1 MSNENQIKN
10 YLQNNWKKSYEIL
23 ESLEAETLFTFFQRP
38 IPLKTI
44 YFDRLAKEIKLV
56 IKKKFLKVFYQVYK
70 ILELAGVDIP
80 HVTRGS
86 AGSSLIC
93 YLMKISNF
101 DPIEHHISLARF
113 MHERRRD
120 YPDIDL
126 DFPWHLRDQIYDK
139 INKNWENKVA
149 RISNHIFFKEKSALK
164 QAIRDHNYHKFLPK
178 DFELEKI
185 FPDPKIQTSIRKRAQ
200 ELMGTM
206 RGHSLHCGG
215 IIIFDEDVPEDL
227 VLKEYK
233 VFRNN
238 KDDTTTAPQIKLNK
252 DEVED
257 HGLIKIDILSNRGLG
272 QLWETSH
279 QPIENYPDDPKVYQ
293 LLSEGNNLGIVYAE
307 SRAMRKIFMM
317 MQPCNLEGIAEG
329 LALIR
334 PAAARGHQKSDFLKN
349 YSPLMED
356 RNKYIIYDDDAIH
369 YIQRMI
375 KVDESIAD
383 VFRKGFAKNRYPL
396 KNQFRQRLKKYQPN
410 LTIEETK
417 LIMEQLERLT
427 EYSFCKSHA
436 YSYAQLVYALA
447 YQKYHHPQKFWLAAL
462 NHCHSAYRRWV
473 HFREAQTAGLNITF
487 GRAPWKL
494 LDNDRQNH
502 NTIIGQPLKP
512 KNKTTLT
519 PLYSVKSENRD
530 PVSDY
535 YNFGYWIG
543 PNFLPNMY
551 FREKILTRKQ
561 FYLNIGKN
569 PNRSKKNINEILRI
583 AYFRGLI
590 ATGRPYT
597 ADKITESGQLQKRK
611 GRKITFLTIGYD
623 NGKYVD
629 VVVWG
634 HYGISRQTAIEGY
647 GLIKETNKG
656 NVIWIE
662 AVQFK
667 FVGLSFKNNEKIE
680 KLDIKGKKPTL
691 SLSLKSKKE
700 YNEKS
705 QVEQQN
711 KIQIE
716 QPNKIKFNPKISTIQ
731 LPNTNSKITLKVS
744 PNSKPTRNLKFAK
757 PVKLE
762 KSNFKL

>member
-23 ESLEAETLFTFFQRP
+23 ESPEAETLFTFFQRP
-38 IPLKTI
+38 IPLETI

-56 IKKKFLKVFYQVYK
+56 IKNKFLKVFYQVHK
-70 ILELAGVDIP
+70 ILELAGTDIP

-113 MHERRRD
+113 MHDRRRD

-139 INKNWENKVA
+139 INKNWENQVA
-149 RISNHIFFKEKSALK
+149 RISNHIFFKEMSALK

-185 FPDPKIQTSIRKRAQ
+185 FPDPETLTSIKKRAK
-200 ELMGTM
+200 ELLGTM

-215 IIIFDEDVPEDL
+215 IIIFDEQVPQDL
-227 VLKEYK
+227 LLKEYK

-238 KDDTTTAPQIKLNK
+238 KDDTTVAPQIKLNK

-279 QPIENYPDDPKVYQ
+279 RPIEDYPDDPKVYQ
-293 LLSEGNNLGIVYAE
+293 LLAEGSNLGIVYAE

-317 MQPCNLEGIAEG
+317 MQISNLEGIAEG

-334 PAAARGHQKSDFLKN
+334 PAASRGNQKSDFLKN

-356 RNKYIIYDDDAIH
+356 RDKYIIYDDDAIH

-383 VFRKGFAKNRYPL
+383 VFRKAFAKNRYPQ
-396 KNQFRQRLKKYQPN
+396 KQQFRQRLKKYQPN
-410 LTIEETK
+410 LTVEETK
-417 LIMEQLERLT
+417 LIMDQLERLT

-447 YQKYHHPQKFWLAAL
+447 YQKCHHPKKFWLAAL
-462 NHCHSAYRRWV
+462 NHCNSAYRRWV

-487 GRAPWKL
+487 GRPPWRL
-494 LDNDRQNH
+494 LEDGQ
-502 NTIIGQPLKP
+502 TIIGQPLKP
-512 KNKTTLT
+512 KNKSLPV
-519 PLYSVKSENRD
+519 PLYSAKSENRD
-530 PVSDY
+530 PMCDY

-543 PNFLPNMY
+543 PDFLPNMY
-551 FREKILTRKQ
+551 FRQKNLTRRE
-561 FYLNIGKN
+561 FYLNLGKN
-569 PNRSKKNINEILRI
+569 HNRSKKDMTETLQV
-583 AYFRGLI
+583 ASFRGLI

-597 ADKITESGQLQKRK
+597 ADKITELGQLQKRK

-629 VVVWG
+629 VVIWG
-634 HYGISRQTAIEGY
+634 HYGMSRQTAVEGY
-647 GLIKETNKG
+647 GLVKKTNQG
-656 NVIWIE
+656 EVIWIE

-667 FVGLSFKNNEKIE
+667 FVDLNSKPTTTIE
-680 KLDIKGKKPTL
+680 QKPTL
-691 SLSLKSKKE
+691 SLSLKPKIQLKTPCPKIQLNAKTPMIKLPKIESKMTLKV
-700 YNEKS
+700 NPTSKSTRGVKFPKPIKLEKS
-705 QVEQQN
+705 QV
-711 KIQIE
+711 
-716 QPNKIKFNPKISTIQ
+716 
-731 LPNTNSKITLKVS
+731 KV
-744 PNSKPTRNLKFAK
+744 
-757 PVKLE
+757 
-762 KSNFKL
+762 